1 MFTDPI
7 TGVDLNMDRSTYRPT
22 AAQREWLRRRNPDC
36 GCPTCSIRIDAS
48 DLDHITDWQFD
59 GLTNENNLV
68 PLSRGHHTL
77 KHRTKI
83 TVTRT
88 AQGRTVWRTPT
99 GFERES
105 DPPPF

>member
-1 MFTDPI
+1 
-7 TGVDLNMDRSTYRPT
+7 MDRTTYRPT
-22 AAQREWLRRRNPDC
+22 KAQREWLRRQYPDC

-48 DLDHITDWQFD
+48 DLDHVTDWQFD
-59 GLTNENNLV
+59 GLTNEDNLV
-68 PLSRGHHTL
+68 PLSRGYHTL
-77 KHRTKI
+77 KHKTKI

-88 AQGRTVWRTPT
+88 PQGRTAWRTPT